1 MEDLITKIRKADYVY
16 IIGNGGSASTANHFA
31 NDLVKVSHVR
41 AVSLCA
47 NEAVLTA
54 FANDC
59 GYENVFVE
67 QLRVFLKKGD
77 LLITIS
83 GSGKSINI
91 VKAVNYAR
99 EIKADLWSFPTM
111 NEYKC
116 SMQEIENKHLI
127 MAHKIVAMLPQKQ
140 KRR

>member
-1 MEDLITKIRKADYVY
+1 MKLGDIVTKIRKANYVY

-31 NDLVKVSHVR
+31 NDLVKMSKVK

-47 NEAVLTA
+47 NEAVIMA

-83 GSGKSINI
+83 GSGTSKNI
-91 VKAVNYAR
+91 VKA
-99 EIKADLWSFPTM
+99 IKYTQKIRAEVLSFPTI

-116 SMQEIENKHLI
+116 GTQETENKHMEL
-127 MAHKIVAMLPQKQ
+127 AHKIVIRLLRYQ
-140 KRR
+140 